1 MAPNGIGER
10 FQQGRGFADPVSQC
24 RAIQIETFTVE
35 DLALTI
41 ERQVVREL
49 ADQNMG
55 QQARTGAA
63 TFDGP

>member
-1 MAPNGIGER
+1 MATDGICEGL
-10 FQQGRGFADPVSQC
+10 QQSGGLADPIGQGG
-24 RAIQIETFTVE
+24 AIQIEPLAFE

-41 ERQVVREL
+41 QRKMVGL
-49 ADQNMG
+49 FADQNMG